1 MSWVVPFFVGL
12 PWSINPW
19 MCGKWRDDGSCWDE
33 GGMGIFTDIHE
44 YGTIKINGIHGSR
57 YIYPW
62 IPNGSVM
69 DFFMPYLKASFAI
82 MCCEG
87 IFHRFQKKPT
97 AKQRLSWIP
106 YAFKALV
113 PPDLA
118 AHAAARGQCRIGR
131 RTSPEF
137 WVELRGCYSC

>member
-1 MSWVVPFFVGL
+1 MFLTASKACIFSSDELGGTFF
-12 PWSINPW
+12 
-19 MCGKWRDDGSCWDE
+19 CGFALKHQSLDVREMQGHDGSCWDE

-69 DFFMPYLKASFAI
+69 ENLMPYLQASF
-82 MCCEG
+82 
-87 IFHRFQKKPT
+87 

-106 YAFKALV
+106 YTFKALV

-137 WVELRGCYSC
+137 

>member
-1 MSWVVPFFVGL
+1 
-12 PWSINPW
+12 
-19 MCGKWRDDGSCWDE
+19 
-33 GGMGIFTDIHE
+33 MGIFTDIHE

-69 DFFMPYLKASFAI
+69 DFFMPYLQAS
-82 MCCEG
+82 
-87 IFHRFQKKPT
+87 
-97 AKQRLSWIP
+97 
-106 YAFKALV
+106 FKALV

-137 WVELRGCYSC
+137 